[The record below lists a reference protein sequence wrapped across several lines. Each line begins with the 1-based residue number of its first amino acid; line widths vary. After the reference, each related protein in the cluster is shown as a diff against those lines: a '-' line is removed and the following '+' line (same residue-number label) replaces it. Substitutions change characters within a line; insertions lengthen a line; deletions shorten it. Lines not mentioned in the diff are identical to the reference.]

1 MRKTIGIFMATI
13 FCLAMITTGQT
24 QQKVVNFKKL
34 QEFLPQI
41 DLPGFTKGKP
51 AGQTSTA
58 MGMATS
64 EASLRYEKAEK
75 GETISVEVQIE
86 DTAGIPFA
94 GAGMSMLGLTE
105 FENQTENGYEK
116 SVKIQGFS
124 GTEKMENGEYKS
136 AEINLI
142 VASRFMVNIKG
153 DGTSDVASLRKL
165 VDSMNLAE
173 LAKLAQ

>member
-1 MRKTIGIFMATI
+1 MRKTTGIFMAII
-13 FCLAMITTGQT
+13 FCCALISTGQT
-24 QQKVVNFKKL
+24 QQKVVNFKRL

-64 EASLRYEKAEK
+64 EASLRYEKTEK
-75 GETISVEVQIE
+75 DETISVEVQIE

-94 GAGMSMLGLTE
+94 GAGMSMLGMTE

-116 SVKIQGFS
+116 SVKIQGFP
-124 GTEKMENGEYKS
+124 GTEKMDNGEYKL
-136 AEINLI
+136 AEINLV